1 MLLQI
6 FGGKETKFLTLSI
19 SGGSSIGGK
28 MRDEFGTG
36 QNLSA
41 KAKEPNLSMKKK
53 STFSDWF
60 EDNKSSKIPEQEQSQ
75 TRLKTPSVL
84 RPTDSISRN
93 ASRKP
98 TYTAKNETKVD
109 EWERAKV
116 EKIRT
121 R

>member
-1 MLLQI
+1 
-6 FGGKETKFLTLSI
+6 
-19 SGGSSIGGK
+19 

-53 STFSDWF
+53 STFSDRF
-60 EDNKSSKIPEQEQSQ
+60 EDNKGSKKPEQEQSQ
-75 TRLKTPSVL
+75 TGLKTPSVL

-98 TYTAKNETKVD
+98 TNTAKNETKVD
-109 EWERAKV
+109 AWERVKM